1 MRISLCSPPNPSANN
16 VVYNFDVTT
25 DRLDLI
31 GFAGVTSMA
40 NATGNDADGNAV
52 ISIGEGQSIT
62 IKGRMG
68 RCFRRGE
75 LRVQRRSGD
84 PQQR

>member
-1 MRISLCSPPNPSANN
+1 MFAQPIGNN

-40 NATGNDADGNAV
+40 NVQIGNDADGNAV

-62 IKGRMG
+62 IKGSMG
-68 RCFRRGE
+68 RCSARRTSSSTSI
-75 LRVQRRSGD
+75 R
-84 PQQR
+84 